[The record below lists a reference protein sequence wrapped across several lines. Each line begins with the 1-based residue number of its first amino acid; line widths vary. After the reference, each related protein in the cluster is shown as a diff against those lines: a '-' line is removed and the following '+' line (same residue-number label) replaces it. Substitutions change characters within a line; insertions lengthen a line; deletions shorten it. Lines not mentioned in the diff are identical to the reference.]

1 LVKLLSEREKSEQS
15 DGKIKDMRD
24 LLGRKDQDLKD
35 AIAMLERMRGDAD
48 RLKAL
53 MDRRFAGVALTGK
66 NVVFLVDTSGSM
78 ELVDENTPSAE
89 KWPGVRD
96 TLARIMTSM
105 PNLKKFQVVTFAEE
119 IVYPVGK
126 EDEWIDFDPMKSAE
140 QVREALARIKPS
152 GGTNLHKA
160 FQAAFRM
167 RPRGLDTVYILS
179 DGLPSDGDGLTPEQ
193 DRATL

>member
-1 LVKLLSEREKSEQS
+1 
-15 DGKIKDMRD
+15 
-24 LLGRKDQDLKD
+24 LGRKDQDLKN
-35 AIAMLERMRGDAD
+35 AIALLERMRGDSD

-78 ELVDENTPSAE
+78 DLVDENTPSAE

-96 TLARIMTSM
+96 TLAKVMTLM
-105 PNLKKFQVVTFAEE
+105 PNLKKLQVVTFAEE
-119 IVYPVGK
+119 VSHAVGK
-126 EDEWIDFDPMKSAE
+126 PGEWIEFDPKKSAE

-152 GGTNLHKA
+152 GDTNLHKA

-167 RPRGLDTVYILS
+167 RPQGLDTVYIFS
-179 DGLPSDGDGLTPEQ
+179 
-193 DRATL
+193 